1 MTLKNDQGIDIY
13 DCDGTVTR
21 YPTRTRTYAVYPLPL
36 AIRRRQE
43 ERLRRRTSRPWIAL
57 AGVLAALALAA
68 LEWWA
73 L

>member
-36 AIRRRQE
+36 AIRRRQI
-43 ERLRRRTSRPWIAL
+43 LPSPDRPDEQRWSVDGIRPIPEL
-57 AGVLAALALAA
+57 DTVRAG
-68 LEWWA
+68 
-73 L
+73 